1 MRRAGLILF
10 WSVLA
15 AAFIGPGT
23 VTTAAK
29 AGAAHGYSLLWALCF
44 STIACLLLQEMSA
57 RSYLVTG
64 LTLGERIAILFP
76 SPWLRGMLAAAIGIG
91 GIAYEAGNLLG
102 AVAGVRL
109 LFPDAGAWLTP
120 VAVFLMVGLAAG
132 VLMAPDSQKIAKRL
146 GVFVVCMGVVFLSV
160 VIMQNHRPTE
170 ILAATIR
177 VTFPAESGWLI
188 LGLIGT
194 TIVPYNLFL
203 GGSIGKGQSIKD
215 MRLGLSIAIVL
226 GGLISMAVLLTAS
239 RLAGP
244 FSFESLYQ
252 LMVEEVGV
260 WGGIAVA
267 CGLAIAGFTSAVT
280 APWASALAVSSL
292 FPTKDK
298 DQRRFRLVWIIVLG
312 AGLLFGISGVKPI
325 PVIILAQALN
335 GLALPVVAFLLL
347 VMMNRELGK
356 RNNGPLQNLAGL
368 LVLGIATLLSSL
380 QLTKLVFGQMG
391 YRLPATATIL
401 PYAGTV
407 VMLILGVVWVR
418 LRVINRQSLHFSN
431 QDIAP

>member
-29 AGAAHGYSLLWALCF
+29 AGAAHGYSLLWALSF

-64 LTLGERIAILFP
+64 LTLGQRITSLFP

-109 LFPDAGAWLTP
+109 LFPDAGSWLTP
-120 VAVFLMVGLAAG
+120 VAVFVMVGLAAV

-146 GVFVVCMGVVFLSV
+146 GVFVVCMGIVFLSV
-160 VIMQNHRPTE
+160 VVMQDHRPME
-170 ILAATIR
+170 ILTAAIQ
-177 VTFPAESGWLI
+177 VSFPPESGWLI
-188 LGLIGT
+188 LGLVGT

-239 RLAGP
+239 RLIGP

-252 LMVEEVGV
+252 LMVAEVGE
-260 WGGIAVA
+260 WGGMAVA

-292 FPTKDK
+292 FPSKENG
-298 DQRRFRLVWIIVLG
+298 QQRFRLVWIIVLG

-335 GLALPVVAFLLL
+335 GLALPIVAFLLL
-347 VMMNRELGK
+347 LMMNRGLGK
-356 RNNGPLQNLAGL
+356 LNNGPIQNLAGL
-368 LVLGIATLLSSL
+368 LVLGIATVLSVL
-380 QLTKLVFGQMG
+380 QLTKLVFGQVG
-391 YRLPATATIL
+391 HELPETAAIL
-401 PYAGTV
+401 PYVGTV
-407 VMLILGVVWVR
+407 VMVILIIGWFR
-418 LRVINRQSLHFSN
+418 LRRINR
-431 QDIAP
+431 